1 MDVVEVAKLYENL
14 SIADEDGVVLEV
26 SEEATVDGVK
36 DVDRCLVGQVLTGK
50 KVNREAFK
58 GLIEQIW
65 NPFGQ
70 VGVKLVTDNTF
81 MFYFVSQ
88 EDRNQI
94 WQRGPWHFG
103 KSLIALERPEGSR
116 NISKLGFNKADFSVQ
131 IHDIPILCM
140 NQRVARWMAE
150 QIGEVVEIL
159 LKLGKTEEVTMVS
172 LKHERLPGFCY
183 ACGRIRHGIMECLD
197 VEARKVVL
205 DSSPTK
211 FGAWLK
217 AIILEK
223 SNLRTN
229 SQGIGSSLEKMKS
242 VEGSREGNGEGSDSR
257 RPDSQDSHK
266 VDQASS
272 AAATS
277 GKTMG
282 ALIPLTIGGP
292 SNVEE
297 MCVDRPEVGPEI
309 SLSVLGC
316 PNNNHNSRAQSEEVD
331 VDMQNDKT
339 SNSETQNTVEERIT
353 HVLPI
358 SQTQVNTPPFLFHH
372 LKRKPQGNGK
382 DLLEKGSYSRKQGKS

>member
-1 MDVVEVAKLYENL
+1 MDVAEVAKLYENL
-14 SIADEDGVVLEV
+14 SIADEDGYVLEV
-26 SEEATVDGVK
+26 SEEATVDRVK

-70 VGVKLVTDNTF
+70 VGVKLVVDNTF
-81 MFYFVSQ
+81 MFYIVNQ
-88 EDRNQI
+88 EDRNRI

-103 KSLIALERPEGSR
+103 KSLIALEKQEGSE
-116 NISKLGFNKADFSVQ
+116 NISKLGFNKADFWVQ
-131 IHDIPILCM
+131 IHDISILCM
-140 NQRVARWMAE
+140 NQRVAKWIAE
-150 QIGEVVEIL
+150 QIGEVPL
-159 LKLGKTEEVTMVS
+159 KRWLRLKLGKTEEVTMVS
-172 LKHERLPGFCY
+172 LKYERLPEFCY
-183 ACGRIRHGIMECLD
+183 TCGRIRHGIMEYLD
-197 VEARKVVL
+197 VEARKAVL
-205 DSSPTK
+205 DGSPTK

-223 SNLRTN
+223 SNPRTN

-242 VEGSREGNGEGSDSR
+242 VEGSREGNGEGSDIW
-257 RPDSQDSHK
+257 RPGSLDSHK

-277 GKTMG
+277 GKMIG
-282 ALIPLTIGGP
+282 ALIPVTIGGP
-292 SNVEE
+292 SNVED
-297 MCVDRPEVGPEI
+297 MCVDGPGVGPEI
-309 SLSVLGC
+309 SLSVLGY

-339 SNSETQNTVEERIT
+339 SNSETQNIVEERIT

-358 SQTQVNTPPFLFHH
+358 SQTQVNTSPILISSP
-372 LKRKPQGNGK
+372 
-382 DLLEKGSYSRKQGKS
+382 